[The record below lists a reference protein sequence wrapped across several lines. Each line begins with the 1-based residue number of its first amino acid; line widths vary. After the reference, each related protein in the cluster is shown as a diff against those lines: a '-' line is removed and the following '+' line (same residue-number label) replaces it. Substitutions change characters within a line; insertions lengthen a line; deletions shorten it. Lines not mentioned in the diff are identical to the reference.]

1 MNKPNGYQIALYGAT
16 VAIFGI
22 IASKIV
28 EHELLQNSFIDV
40 LTVVLLLVFGVL
52 CWISGWSHGTKGK

>member
-1 MNKPNGYQIALYGAT
+1 MRKPNGYQVALYAVV

-28 EHELLQNSFIDV
+28 EHHLLENTFVDI
-40 LTVVLLLVFGVL
+40 LTVILLVVFGVV
-52 CWISGWSHGTKGK
+52 CWIAGWSNGAKGK